1 MNKLMIYGANGY
13 TAQLIV
19 ELAVKAGLKPILA
32 GRTASK
38 IEPIADK
45 YNLETRIFNLEN
57 PKKIDHAIA
66 DIKVVLHCAGPY
78 IHTAKPMVEACVR
91 NMAHYLDIT
100 GEIDVFEMLST
111 YDLQAE
117 RAAITILPGC
127 GFDVVP
133 TDCLARFLADKM
145 PDATHLSL
153 GFATKG
159 GSLSHGT
166 AMTMV
171 ENLGEDGK
179 VRING
184 KIVNRPIGHK
194 TQILKFGN
202 EFKSYGITI
211 PWGDVSTAYHNTGIP
226 NIEVFLGMRESQLKF
241 VQFQSKINWLM
252 KMDFVKNFAKKIV
265 DAQVTGPTEKARK
278 RAKAYVWGSVKN
290 KNGQTETAYLITP
303 ETYTLTALMAV
314 NITQK
319 VINGNFKI
327 GFQTPAKAYGAD
339 LIMEIDSVRRVY
351 N

>member
-1 MNKLMIYGANGY
+1 MKKLLIYGANGY
-13 TAQLIV
+13 TAQLII
-19 ELAVKAGLKPILA
+19 ELAVKAGLQPILA
-32 GRTASK
+32 GRTATK

-45 YNLETRIFNLEN
+45 YNLDFRVFDLKN
-57 PKKIDHAIA
+57 PKTIDHAIA

-78 IHTAKPMVEACVR
+78 IHTAKPMVEACIR

-117 RAAITILPGC
+117 KAAITVLPGC

-153 GFATKG
+153 GFASKG
-159 GSLSHGT
+159 GGLSHGT

-171 ENLGEDGK
+171 ENFGETGK

-184 KIVNRPIGHK
+184 KIVDAPVGHK
-194 TQILKFGN
+194 TQILEFGN
-202 EFKSYGITI
+202 EFKSHGITI

-226 NIEVFLGMRESQLKF
+226 NIEVYFGLKESQLKF
-241 VQFQSKINWLM
+241 VQLQSKFNWLM
-252 KMDFVKNFAKKIV
+252 KMDFVKNIAKKIV
-265 DAQVTGPTEKARK
+265 DAQVTGPNEKARK
-278 RAKAYVWGSVKN
+278 RSKAYVWGRVKN
-290 KNGQTETAYLITP
+290 KNGQVKTAYLVTP
-303 ETYTLTALMAV
+303 ETYTLTALTAI
-314 NITQK
+314 NIVQK
-319 VINGNFKI
+319 VLNDNFKI

-339 LIMEIDSVRRVY
+339 LIMEIDGVKRDF
-351 N
+351 